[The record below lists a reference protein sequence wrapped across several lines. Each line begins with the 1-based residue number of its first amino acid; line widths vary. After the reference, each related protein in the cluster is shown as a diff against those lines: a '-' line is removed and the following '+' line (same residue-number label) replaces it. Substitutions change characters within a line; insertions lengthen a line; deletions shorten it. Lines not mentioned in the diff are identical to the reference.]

1 MSSPKCRK
9 GHLSFNAGYSHAGL
23 RLLTTTAIVGLSS
36 LAFMPLS
43 VASAQEATSRVG
55 TARTF
60 NIPSQPLA
68 SALNAFGRQ
77 SGLQVTLAAA
87 TSEGIRSTAVSGTL
101 EPQQALAQ
109 LLSGTGISYRV
120 SGGTALIGSATAA
133 GSGDGVDA
141 SGATVLDPISAFGS
155 GPLGAGEIVISSEEL
170 KQKNPANIA
179 DVFSG
184 EPGIAVGSSLP
195 MSQKVYVHGIEETS
209 LAVTMDGGRQN
220 NKVFHHNGTNLID
233 PGLLKAVNVDAG
245 VAPADAGPGALAGAI
260 AYETIDPRDL
270 LDADGFGGFVT
281 SSYNFNSDTVTTGLS
296 AYGMHEGLEFL
307 GYFNFGNGND
317 FTAGNGKEVEG
328 TSTNLLSGLGKLAYE
343 FESGDR
349 FEISHDRINDDAPRP
364 FRANVGSISNPKPWE
379 PRIRDYTLDR
389 QNTVFTYTDSTPE
402 GWWDPKLL
410 LAYSKTEVDLP
421 IFPKPG
427 PGVPTTYDAIGTSDS
442 FNGKFENKFSF
453 DIGNVIAG
461 IDFYSDKAE
470 LEDLY
475 DPGTEKARNVGI
487 YAQAR
492 LEPWE
497 RTRLSFGA
505 RGDNQHFTGTTG
517 EKWTNSGFSGN
528 VSGEY
533 DLIEDLLTAKAGYS
547 HVWAGIPLAENFII
561 NPNWDYGNGPKPV
574 TADNYV
580 LGLEANYNGFIVEG
594 SVFQTDLDDARAPR
608 FRADLGIAAHGVRSR
623 GFEIGGGYN
632 WGDGYFKVKYA
643 NIDVEIDGKP
653 ADSDL
658 GTYLAAPAGQI
669 ITLQAVHALADW
681 GVTFG
686 ADAEIALDYD
696 DVAAGSKPF
705 EGYEVFNAFVEYVPP
720 QRPNLTLR
728 AELKNIFDETYSDRA
743 TYGQEF
749 GNVTPLYEPGRS
761 FILTARATF

>member
-9 GHLSFNAGYSHAGL
+9 GQPLITADHRLRGR
-23 RLLTTTAIVGLSS
+23 RLLATTAIVGLSS
-36 LAFMPLS
+36 LALMPIS
-43 VASAQEATSRVG
+43 TAFAQETTSRVSS
-55 TARTF
+55 ARTF
-60 NIPSQPLA
+60 SIPSQPLA

-87 TSEGIRSTAVSGTL
+87 TSQGLRSTAVNGTL
-101 EPQQALAQ
+101 NPEQALAQ
-109 LLSGTGISYRV
+109 LLSGTGISY
-120 SGGTALIGSATAA
+120 SINGGTALVGSAEPTVGGAA
-133 GSGDGVDA
+133 VGVP
-141 SGATVLDPISAFGS
+141 GATALDPISAFTG
-155 GPLGAGEIVISSEEL
+155 GGLGAGEIVISSEDL
-170 KQKNPANIA
+170 KRKNPANIA

-184 EPGIAVGSSLP
+184 EPGISVGSSLP

-233 PGLLKAVNVDAG
+233 PGLLKAVSVDAG

-260 AYETIDPRDL
+260 AYETIDARDL
-270 LDADGFGGFVT
+270 LAGDGFGGFAT
-281 SSYNFNSDTVTTGLS
+281 SSYNFNSDTVTTGVS
-296 AYGMHEGLEFL
+296 AYGMRDGFEFL
-307 GYFNFGNGND
+307 GYLNFGKGND
-317 FTAGNGKEVEG
+317 FTAGNGQDVAG
-328 TSTNLLSGLGKLAYE
+328 TTTDLLSGLGKLAYE
-343 FESGDR
+343 FDSGDR
-349 FEISHDRINDDAPRP
+349 FEISHDSIRDDAPRP
-364 FRANVGSISNPKPWE
+364 FRANMGSTTGSKPWE
-379 PRIRDYTLDR
+379 PLIRDYTLER
-389 QNTVFTYTDSTPE
+389 GNTVFTYTDSTPE
-402 GWWDPKLL
+402 GWWDPTVL
-410 LAYSKTEVDLP
+410 LAYSKTEVEVP
-421 IFPKPG
+421 VYPKPT
-427 PGVPTTYDAIGTSDS
+427 PGLPVSYQGTGASDS

-461 IDFYSDKAE
+461 VDFYNDEAK
-470 LEDLY
+470 LRDLF
-475 DPGTEKARNVGI
+475 DSGSEKARNIGV

-492 LEPWE
+492 LEPFE

-517 EKWTNSGFSGN
+517 QEWTNSGFSGN

-547 HVWAGIPLAENFII
+547 HVWAGVPLAENFII
-561 NPNWDYGNGPKPV
+561 NPKWDYGQGPKPV
-574 TADNYV
+574 TADNVV
-580 LGLEANYNGFIVEG
+580 LGLEANYNGFTVEG
-594 SVFQTDLDDARAPR
+594 SIFQTDLDDARTPR
-608 FRADLGIAAHGVRSR
+608 YAVARGIEAHDVRSR

-658 GTYLAAPAGQI
+658 GTYLATPAGQI
-669 ITLQAVHALADW
+669 ITLQAVHTLTDW

-696 DVAAGSKPF
+696 DVAAGYKPL

-720 QRPNLTLR
+720 QHSNLTLR

-749 GNVTPLYEPGRS
+749 GAVTPLYEPGRS
-761 FILTARATF
+761 FILTARAAF

>member
-9 GHLSFNAGYSHAGL
+9 GHLSCNAGYSHAGL

-43 VASAQEATSRVG
+43 VASAQETTSRVS

-68 SALNAFGRQ
+68 RALNAFGRQ
-77 SGLQVTLAAA
+77 SGQQVTLAAA
-87 TSEGIRSTAVSGTL
+87 TSEGIRSTAVNGTL

-155 GPLGAGEIVISSEEL
+155 GPLGAGELVISSEDL
-170 KQKNPANIA
+170 KLKNPANIA

-233 PGLLKAVNVDAG
+233 PGLLKAVSVDAG

-270 LDADGFGGFVT
+270 LDADSFGGFVT

-307 GYFNFGNGND
+307 GYFNFGKGND

-427 PGVPTTYDAIGTSDS
+427 PGVPKTYDAVGTSDS

-533 DLIEDLLTAKAGYS
+533 DLIEDLLIAKAGYS

-574 TADNYV
+574 TADNYI

-594 SVFQTDLDDARAPR
+594 SVFETDLDDARAPR
-608 FRADLGIAAHGVRSR
+608 FRADLGIAAHDVRSR

-669 ITLQAVHALADW
+669 ITLQAIHTLADW

-696 DVAAGSKPF
+696 DVAAGSKPL

-720 QRPNLTLR
+720 KRPNLTLR

>member
-9 GHLSFNAGYSHAGL
+9 GQVSFNARRSRAGL

-36 LAFMPLS
+36 LALLPPS
-43 VASAQEATSRVG
+43 TASAQQTTSRVSN
-55 TARTF
+55 ARTF
-60 NIPSQPLA
+60 NIPAQPLA

-77 SGLQVTLAAA
+77 SGLQVTLAAT
-87 TSEGIRSTAVSGTL
+87 TSEGMRSKAVNGTMQ
-101 EPQQALAQ
+101 PQQALAQ
-109 LLSGTGISYRV
+109 LLLGTGISYSI
-120 SGGTALIGSATAA
+120 SGGTALIGSPKAAGGAGTATVAGATA
-133 GSGDGVDA
+133 
-141 SGATVLDPISAFGS
+141 LDPISAFGG

-170 KQKNPANIA
+170 RQKNPADIG

-184 EPGIAVGSSLP
+184 EPGIEVGSSLP

-220 NKVFHHNGTNLID
+220 NKVFHHNATNLID

-260 AYETIDPRDL
+260 AYETIDAREM
-270 LDADGFGGFVT
+270 LDGDGFGGFVT
-281 SSYNFNSDTVTTGLS
+281 SSYNFNSDTVTTGIS
-296 AYGMHEGLEFL
+296 AYGLQEGLEFL
-307 GYFNFGNGND
+307 GYFNFGKGND
-317 FTAGNGKEVEG
+317 FTAGNGQEVQG
-328 TSTNLLSGLGKLAYE
+328 TSTDFLSGLGKLAYE
-343 FESGDR
+343 FDSGDR
-349 FEISHDRINDDAPRP
+349 FEISYDRIYDDAPRP
-364 FRANVGSISNPKPWE
+364 FRANMSSISNPRPWE
-379 PRIRDYTLDR
+379 PRIRDYTLGR

-410 LAYSKTEVDLP
+410 LAYSKTEVELP
-421 IFPKPG
+421 IFPRPG
-427 PGVPTTYDAIGTSDS
+427 AGVPTTYQAIGTSDS

-461 IDFYSDKAE
+461 VDFYNDKAD
-470 LEDLY
+470 LEDLF
-475 DPGTEKARNVGI
+475 DPGTEKARNIGV

-505 RGDNQHFTGTTG
+505 RGDNQQFTGTTG
-517 EKWTNSGFSGN
+517 EEWTNSGFSGN

-533 DLIEDLLTAKAGYS
+533 DLIEDLLIAKAGYS

-561 NPNWDYGNGPKPV
+561 NPNWNYGDGPKPV

-580 LGLEANYNGFIVEG
+580 LGLEANYNGFTIEG
-594 SVFQTDLDDARAPR
+594 SIFQTDIDDARTPR
-608 FRADLGIAAHGVRSR
+608 FAVARGIEAHDVRSR
-623 GFEIGGGYN
+623 GFEVGGGYN

-658 GTYLAAPAGQI
+658 GTYLATPAGQI
-669 ITLQAVHALADW
+669 ITLQAIHTLTDW

-696 DVAAGSKPF
+696 DVAVGSKPL
-705 EGYEVFNAFVEYVPP
+705 EGYQVFNAYVEYVPVE
-720 QRPNLTLR
+720 RPNLTLR
-728 AELKNIFDETYSDRA
+728 AELKNIFDETYANRA